1 MSKIFNFGEV
11 VEGYDVKVLNEREVR
26 AGAGLLFLL
35 GFISFL
41 NCIFTE
47 SLLVTQVFIGVF
59 LFEFIIRVMINP
71 KYAPSLII
79 GRFMVNNQVPEY
91 VGASQKRFAWGIG
104 LGLAVVLF
112 VLTILFPSSTPI
124 GEESLHNALIGLSC
138 MTCLV
143 LLYFEAAFGICLGC
157 KIYNRFNKD
166 EVKYCPGG
174 VCSKEDRH
182 SCQKISLE
190 QVGVLVV
197 FFMVLV
203 IVLYLYVKS
212 HHVIPFQLK

>member
-112 VLTILFPSSTPI
+112 VLTILFPSSIPI

-143 LLYFEAAFGICLGC
+143 LLYFEAVFGICLGC

-166 EVKYCPGG
+166 KVKYCPGG

-203 IVLYLYVKS
+203 IVLYLYLSKYS
-212 HHVIPFQLK
+212 F